1 MVGFLWFIVVVVQ
14 FLFLFLFFFIGS
26 GRVFCLGG
34 GGCLFFVCF
43 PEGFN
48 LLLLLGS
55 KQCFQRHK
63 ECEEAQLLLTALKVT
78 ISVG

>member
-34 GGCLFFVCF
+34 EVVCF
-43 PEGFN
+43 LFV
-48 LLLLLGS
+48 
-55 KQCFQRHK
+55 FQK
-63 ECEEAQLLLTALKVT
+63 ASIYYFSWEAN
-78 ISVG
+78 SVFKGTKNARRPSSY